1 MTRVDFYLL
10 SSTDSM
16 SRLQTVCKL
25 IDKANS
31 RGQRVFVH
39 SDDTELL
46 KKLDESLWSFRP
58 DRFIAHRLLIEP
70 NPSAGVDESA
80 AGSAAEN
87 TQATTLESVTLSS
100 YEPVRTDAVLINLA
114 SEVPVFFSRFERTL
128 EVIDGQDSIRLD
140 GRARYRFYQERG
152 YPLKYHNL

>member
-10 SSTDSM
+10 SSTDSD
-16 SRLQTVCKL
+16 SRLLTVCKL
-25 IDKANS
+25 IDKVSS

-46 KKLDESLWSFRP
+46 EKLDESLWNFRP
-58 DRFIAHRLLIEP
+58 DRFIAHRLLIEQ
-70 NPSAGVDESA
+70 NPGA
-80 AGSAAEN
+80 AGYDGEAGSVHDSIEAAP
-87 TQATTLESVTLSS
+87 LESVTLSS
-100 YEPVRTDAVLINLA
+100 YEPVRIDAVLINLA